1 MIQTNKDEIIG
12 KILKFVNSDENID
25 ATIYELDE
33 ERRKIVISKFKAWF
47 EEESP
52 DDIEQDVTFV
62 NDDFPE
68 LEIELTVKNDEL
80 EKLLKDLGFKK
91 KNV

>member
-1 MIQTNKDEIIG
+1 MNINEVINKV
-12 KILKFVNSDENID
+12 LKFVNSDENID

-47 EEESP
+47 EGESP
-52 DDIEQDVTFV
+52 DDIEQDVFFV
-62 NDDFPE
+62 NDDFPK

-80 EKLLKDLGFKK
+80 EKLLKELGFKK
-91 KNV
+91 KNI